1 MFKYI
6 ADILSKLSLG
16 QRFIALCILLL
27 TVVIVFLGPK
37 LITAITYDD
46 TELRAKIIEL
56 KADNVELTTYVNNT
70 NDIIRSNQKECTD
83 QQLQREKEFLNQI
96 TELERIVT
104 QVNKF
109 RNLDRKL
116 GYTKM
121 ISTVPDTSDSMSLKS
136 TASYDEEEYDP
147 ILKQVTK
154 IKTNLK
160 KEITEKK
167 K

>member
-1 MFKYI
+1 MFKYF

-16 QRFIALCILLL
+16 QRLIALCIMLL
-27 TVVIVFLGPK
+27 TIVIIYLGPK

-46 TELRAKIIEL
+46 TELRTKIIEL
-56 KADNVELTTYVNNT
+56 KSDNAELTTYVNNT

-96 TELERIVT
+96 TELEKLVT

-116 GYTKM
+116 AYTKM
-121 ISTVPDTSDSMSLKS
+121 YSGVPDTSDKFSLKS

-154 IKTNLK
+154 IKTGIK